1 MLRIFL
7 LLLLCVSAVGLAVT
21 ASDARYFIVAAAAVL
36 LALRDVYY
44 LGKGQMLTEGE
55 LPKVTYQVVYEL
67 CRNGHT
73 IVAVLTKK
81 GKLLVCISDGVYFSE
96 FKLWGSGHRVLTP
109 IFK

>member
-1 MLRIFL
+1 MFRICFL
-7 LLLLCVSAVGLAVT
+7 LSLCAFFAAIAFT
-21 ASDARYFIVAAAAVL
+21 APDPRFLVPAAGFVV
-36 LALRDVYY
+36 LALIDVYY

-55 LPKVTYQVVYEL
+55 LPKANYQVVYEL

-81 GKLLVCISDGVYFSE
+81 GKLLVCISDGVYFSK

-109 IFK
+109 ISK